1 MSPND
6 LWATIYTHLGINYD
20 DSFPDLQ
27 GRPMP
32 ILPFGEPIKELLPT
46 GVA

>member
-1 MSPND
+1 
-6 LWATIYTHLGINYD
+6 LGINFD

-32 ILPFGEPIKELLPT
+32 ILPFGRPIEELLP
-46 GVA
+46 VS